1 MFAAVGAR
9 VERLV
14 RVRFGTLR
22 LDGLRLGEVRE
33 LTPAERRGLDALVR
47 ATRVE
52 SR

>member
-22 LDGLRLGEVRE
+22 LSGLTTGEVRE
-33 LTPAERRGLDALVR
+33 LTARERHQLETLALSE
-47 ATRVE
+47 TR
-52 SR
+52 R